1 MRKIKKIFCFYLIFI
16 LCIMQLF
23 TIFVHAS
30 SIELIPIQDSY
41 INNNSP
47 KDNYGLFDELRL
59 TIPSPGYKIVYLK
72 FNLSTIPS
80 SAKIVSSELKLY
92 LNQDLSKAASIS
104 AYYCSNN
111 NWDELLI
118 NWLNAP
124 SYQSIPIYTRS
135 AIVFEGWYSW
145 NVISAVKTALSTGN
159 LTLILAEN
167 AGNSCYF
174 FSKDIDNNEKRP
186 KLSISYETSNVPP
199 TANFSY
205 TKSYPTTNDIIQ
217 FNDTSIDSDGNISSW
232 LWDFNDGTSSTIS
245 NPKHRFNTTGT
256 YNVSL
261 EVTDNDG
268 EKNLVTKTINVSQ
281 PSNSPNIPPIAS
293 FSFYPFTAEINDTI
307 QFTDSSTDSDGFI
320 YLYYWDFGDGNT
332 SELKNPIKI
341 FDKAGTYTVSLNVTD
356 DNGATN
362 TYTNYIIITGFDEN
376 KNPPIP
382 MYIVIPLITILAF
395 VLLSIAL
402 LYLREQKKTRDR
414 LRQRL
419 REEEQK
425 REQEQLK

>member
-1 MRKIKKIFCFYLIFI
+1 
-16 LCIMQLF
+16 MQLF
-23 TIFVHAS
+23 TIFVTAS

-47 KDNYGLFDELRL
+47 NDNYGLFDELRI
-59 TIPSPGYKIVYLK
+59 TIPGPGYKIAYLK
-72 FNLSTIPS
+72 FNLSTVPS
-80 SAKIVSSELKLY
+80 SATIVSAELKLY
-92 LNQDLSKAASIS
+92 LNQDISNTATVS
-104 AYYCSNN
+104 AYYCSDN

-124 SYQSIPIYTRS
+124 SYQAIPIYTRS
-135 AIVFEGWYSW
+135 AIDFEGWYSW
-145 NVISAVKTALSTGN
+145 NVISAVKTALSTGT
-159 LTLILAEN
+159 LTLILVEN
-167 AGNSCYF
+167 AGASCYF
-174 FSKDIDNNEKRP
+174 FSKDIDNNNEKRP
-186 KLSISYETSNVPP
+186 KLDIVYGSENVPP

-205 TKSYPTTNDIIQ
+205 SKSYPTTNDIIQ
-217 FNDTSIDSDGNISSW
+217 FNDTSTDSDGYISLW

-245 NPKHRFNTTGT
+245 NPKHRFNTTGA

-268 EKNLVTKTINVSQ
+268 EKNKVTKIINVSQ
-281 PSNSPNIPPIAS
+281 PSISPNIPPIAS
-293 FSFYPFTAEINDTI
+293 FSFYPFTAGINDTI
-307 QFTDSSTDSDGFI
+307 QFTDSSTDSDGII
-320 YLYYWDFGDGNT
+320 YLYHWDFGDGNT
-332 SELKNPIKI
+332 SELKNPTKI
-341 FDKAGTYTVSLNVTD
+341 YDKAGTYTISLNVTD
-356 DNGATN
+356 NDGETD
-362 TYTNYIIITGFDEN
+362 TYANIITITGFDEN

-419 REEEQK
+419 REEEEK
-425 REQEQLK
+425 REEEQLK